1 MLNFSDYNKK
11 KEKKTDYEI
20 VKSRS
25 GLPMFVIEPP
35 NSLNNLT
42 SDDDDHREVEVIT
55 DLEIEIEIDE
65 PVKKERSIP
74 QQVSD
79 YITRHF

>member
-1 MLNFSDYNKK
+1 MLSFSDYNKK
-11 KEKKTDYEI
+11 KEKKDYEI

-25 GLPMFVIEPP
+25 GLPMYVLDSPLKQD
-35 NSLNNLT
+35 N
-42 SDDDDHREVEVIT
+42 DDDREVEVIT

-65 PVKKERSIP
+65 PLSKEKSVV

>member
-1 MLNFSDYNKK
+1 MLNFLDFNKK
-11 KEKKTDYEI
+11 KEKKDYEI
-20 VKSRS
+20 VTSRS
-25 GLPMFVIEPP
+25 GLPMFILEPP
-35 NSLNNLT
+35 DSLNNLI
-42 SDDDDHREVEVIT
+42 SNDDDDREVEVIT

>member
-1 MLNFSDYNKK
+1 MLNFLDFNKK
-11 KEKKTDYEI
+11 KEKKDYEL
-20 VKSRS
+20 VTSRS
-25 GLPMFVIEPP
+25 GLPMFVLEPP
-35 NSLNNLT
+35 DSLNNLT
-42 SDDDDHREVEVIT
+42 QDDDDREVEVIT

>member
-1 MLNFSDYNKK
+1 MLNFDQFNKK
-11 KEKKTDYEI
+11 KEKEYEI
-20 VKSRS
+20 VTSRS
-25 GLPMFVIEPP
+25 GLPMFVLDS
-35 NSLNNLT
+35 SLT
-42 SDDDDHREVEVIT
+42 QDDDDREVEVIT

-65 PVKKERSIP
+65 PLSKEKSVV

>member
-1 MLNFSDYNKK
+1 MLNFSDFNKK
-11 KEKKTDYEI
+11 KEKKDYEI

-25 GLPMFVIEPP
+25 GLPMFVLDSP
-35 NSLNNLT
+35 LT
-42 SDDDDHREVEVIT
+42 QDDDDREVEVIT

-65 PVKKERSIP
+65 PKVKSIV

>member
-1 MLNFSDYNKK
+1 MLNFDQFNKK
-11 KEKKTDYEI
+11 KEKEYEI

-25 GLPMFVIEPP
+25 GLPMFVLDNP
-35 NSLNNLT
+35 LT
-42 SDDDDHREVEVIT
+42 QDDDDDREVEVIT

>member
-1 MLNFSDYNKK
+1 MLNFLDFNKK
-11 KEKKTDYEI
+11 KEKKDYEI
-20 VKSRS
+20 VTSRS

-35 NSLNNLT
+35 DSLNNFT
-42 SDDDDHREVEVIT
+42 SDDDDDREVEVIT

>member
-1 MLNFSDYNKK
+1 MLNFLDFNKK
-11 KEKKTDYEI
+11 KEKKDYEI
-20 VKSRS
+20 VTSRS

-35 NSLNNLT
+35 DSLNNFT
-42 SDDDDHREVEVIT
+42 SDDDEDREVTVLT
-55 DLEIEIEIDE
+55 DLEIEIDIDE

>member
-1 MLNFSDYNKK
+1 MDFNKK
-11 KEKKTDYEI
+11 KEKKDYEI
-20 VKSRS
+20 VTSRS

-35 NSLNNLT
+35 DSLNNLT
-42 SDDDDHREVEVIT
+42 QDDDDREVGVIT
-55 DLEIEIEIDE
+55 DLEIGIEIDE

>member
-1 MLNFSDYNKK
+1 MLNFLDFNKK
-11 KEKKTDYEI
+11 KEKKDYEI
-20 VKSRS
+20 VTSRS
-25 GLPMFVIEPP
+25 GLPMFVIELPD
-35 NSLNNLT
+35 SLNNLT
-42 SDDDDHREVEVIT
+42 QDDDDREVEVIT
-55 DLEIEIEIDE
+55 DLEIGIEIDE

>member
-1 MLNFSDYNKK
+1 MLNFDQFNKK
-11 KEKKTDYEI
+11 KEKEYEI

-25 GLPMFVIEPP
+25 GLPIFVLDS
-35 NSLNNLT
+35 SLTQN
-42 SDDDDHREVEVIT
+42 DDDDREVEVIT

-65 PVKKERSIP
+65 PKVKSVV

>member
-1 MLNFSDYNKK
+1 MLNFDQFNKK
-11 KEKKTDYEI
+11 KEKEYEI

-25 GLPMFVIEPP
+25 GLPMFVLDNP
-35 NSLNNLT
+35 LT
-42 SDDDDHREVEVIT
+42 QDDDDREVEVIT

-65 PVKKERSIP
+65 PLSKEKSVV

>member
-20 VKSRS
+20 VKSSS

-35 NSLNNLT
+35 DSLNNLT
-42 SDDDDHREVEVIT
+42 SDDDD
-55 DLEIEIEIDE
+55 
-65 PVKKERSIP
+65 PVKKQTVP
-74 QQVSD
+74 QIVRRVCD
-79 YITRHF
+79 YISVHNN